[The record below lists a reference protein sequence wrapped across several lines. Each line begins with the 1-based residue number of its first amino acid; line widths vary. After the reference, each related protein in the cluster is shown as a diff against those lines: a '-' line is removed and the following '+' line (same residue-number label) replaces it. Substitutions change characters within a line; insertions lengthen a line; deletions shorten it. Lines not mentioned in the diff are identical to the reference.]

1 MDIFSVITLLGGLA
15 MFLYGME
22 IMGDGLK
29 NASGSA
35 LKNILGKA
43 TQNVVLGVVTG
54 MLVTAVIQSSTATI
68 VLTVGLIS
76 AGILNLKQATSIVM
90 GANIGT
96 TVTAQIIR
104 LMDIDSGGSFILEM
118 FKPSTLA
125 PLALILGIIMIMFV
139 KSSKSNTVGEI
150 AMGFGILFSGLM
162 NMTAAVEPLSE
173 SQQFIDLMMRF
184 GDQPMLAILVGLV
197 MTVIVQSSSAMVGM
211 IQALSVTG
219 AMTFNLVYPLIM
231 GINLGTCVTTAM
243 VCSIGSSKD
252 AKRTGIVH
260 IVFNVIGTILF
271 MAVMMIVKGAGGFP
285 DLWES
290 IADSGM
296 IANFQTIFNL
306 LTAVALIPFAGML
319 VKLSLTIVKP
329 DPQDDEDRADLM
341 VPDEKLF
348 QVPAM
353 ALAEANKAIAHM
365 GEVAL
370 KNLKRSCVL
379 LVRWEPHRVDVINDN
394 EDHLDEFTD
403 KMDNYLVNLSRYV
416 ETDYDNQYINMLM
429 QGSSNFERIGDHA
442 INILEVAQVIEN
454 EKIGF
459 TESAKAELR
468 LVRDAVLEIVDLTVN
483 AFGPLD
489 TSFAKKIEPLEEVID
504 DMVVMLKD
512 RHIERLKAG
521 QCTTTSGMAFID
533 LLTNLERVAD
543 QCSNIALLILSME
556 DRSILGNHHGYVHQ
570 LHKGGDVTYDTELAR
585 QKEQYLV
592 RLHEI
597 AEKADTDDVKKDP
610 HAKPIN
616 KM

>member
-197 MTVIVQSSSAMVGM
+197 MPVIVQSSSAMVGM

-483 AFGPLD
+483 AFGPLN

>member
-1 MDIFSVITLLGGLA
+1 MDIFSIITLLGGLA

-22 IMGDGLK
+22 VMGDGLK

-125 PLALILGIIMIMFV
+125 PVALILGIIMIMFV

-173 SQQFIDLMMRF
+173 SEQFIGLMTRF
-184 GDQPMLAILVGLV
+184 GDQPLLAILVGLV

-219 AMTFNLVYPLIM
+219 AMTFNLVYPMIM

-252 AKRTGIVH
+252 AKRTGVVH
-260 IVFNVIGTILF
+260 IVFNTIGTILF
-271 MAVMMIVKGAGGFP
+271 MAVMTAIKSAGGFP

-306 LTAVALIPFAGML
+306 LTAIALIPFAGLL

-329 DPQDDEDRADLM
+329 DPQEEEDRADLM

-365 GEVAL
+365 GEVAM
-370 KNLKRSCVL
+370 KNVKRSFKL
-379 LVRWEPHRVDVINDN
+379 LSTWDAARMDVINDN

-416 ETDYDNQYINMLM
+416 ETDYDNQYINTLM

-442 INILEVAQVIEN
+442 VNIMEAAEVVEK
-454 EKIGF
+454 EKIVF
-459 TESAKAELR
+459 TEGAMAELQI
-468 LVRDAVLEIVDLTVN
+468 VKEAVTEIVGYTVS
-483 AFGPLD
+483 AFAALNTD
-489 TSFAKKIEPLEEVID
+489 EAKKIEPLEEVID

-521 QCTTTSGMAFID
+521 NCSTTSGMAFID
-533 LLTNLERVAD
+533 VLTNLERIAD

-570 LHKGGDVTYDTELAR
+570 LHKGGDVTYDKELAH
-585 QKEQYLV
+585 QKDHYLGRLNAIEEQPV
-592 RLHEI
+592 MIEESDNSHF
-597 AEKADTDDVKKDP
+597 
-610 HAKPIN
+610 KPIN

>member
-231 GINLGTCVTTAM
+231 DINLGTCVTTAM

-296 IANFQTIFNL
+296 IANFQTVFNL

>member
-22 IMGDGLK
+22 VMGDGLK
-29 NASGSA
+29 NVSGSA

-173 SQQFIDLMMRF
+173 SEQFIGLMTRF
-184 GDQPMLAILVGLV
+184 ADQPLLAILVGLV

-252 AKRTGIVH
+252 AKRTGVVH
-260 IVFNVIGTILF
+260 IVFNTIGTVLF
-271 MAVMMIVKGAGGFP
+271 MIVMTVIKGAGGFP
-285 DLWES
+285 ELWES

-296 IANFQTIFNL
+296 IANFQTVFNL
-306 LTAVALIPFAGML
+306 LTAIALIPFAGLL

-329 DPQDDEDRADLM
+329 DPQEDEDRADLM

-353 ALAEANKAIAHM
+353 ALAEANKAISHM
-365 GEVAL
+365 GEVAM
-370 KNLKRSCVL
+370 KNVKRSFKL
-379 LVRWEPHRVDVINDN
+379 LNIWDAARVDVINDN

-416 ETDYDNQYINMLM
+416 ETDYDNQYINTLM

-442 INILEVAQVIEN
+442 VNIMEAAQAVEN
-454 EKIGF
+454 EKIVF
-459 TESAKAELR
+459 TAGAKAEL
-468 LVRDAVLEIVDLTVN
+468 EIVKEAVMEIAGYAVK
-483 AFGPLD
+483 AFGTLD
-489 TSFAKKIEPLEEVID
+489 TDESKKIEPLEEVID

-521 QCTTTSGMAFID
+521 NCSTTSGMAFID
-533 LLTNLERVAD
+533 VLTNLERIAD

-570 LHKGGDVTYDTELAR
+570 LHKGGDVTYDKELAY
-585 QKEQYLV
+585 QKDHYLGRLNSIEEQPAV
-592 RLHEI
+592 IEVSGSSHF
-597 AEKADTDDVKKDP
+597 
-610 HAKPIN
+610 KPIN

>member
-285 DLWES
+285 ELWES

-306 LTAVALIPFAGML
+306 LTAVALIPFTGML

>member
-219 AMTFNLVYPLIM
+219 AMTFNLVYPMIM

-296 IANFQTIFNL
+296 IANFQTVFNL

>member
-22 IMGDGLK
+22 VMGDGLK

-173 SQQFIDLMMRF
+173 SEQFVGLMTRF
-184 GDQPMLAILVGLV
+184 GDQPLLAILVGLV

-219 AMTFNLVYPLIM
+219 AMTFNLVYPMIM

-252 AKRTGIVH
+252 AKRTGVVH
-260 IVFNVIGTILF
+260 IVFNTIGTVLF
-271 MAVMMIVKGAGGFP
+271 MIVMTVIKGAGGFP
-285 DLWES
+285 ELWES

-296 IANFQTIFNL
+296 IANFQTVFNL
-306 LTAVALIPFAGML
+306 LTAIALIPFAGLL

-329 DPQDDEDRADLM
+329 DPQEDEDRADLM

-353 ALAEANKAIAHM
+353 ALAEANKAISHM
-365 GEVAL
+365 GEVAM
-370 KNLKRSCVL
+370 KNVKRSFKL
-379 LVRWEPHRVDVINDN
+379 LNIWDAARVDVINDN

-416 ETDYDNQYINMLM
+416 ETDYDNQYINTLM

-442 INILEVAQVIEN
+442 VNIMEAAQAVEN
-454 EKIGF
+454 EKIVF
-459 TESAKAELR
+459 TAGAKAEL
-468 LVRDAVLEIVDLTVN
+468 EIVKEAVMEIAGYAVK
-483 AFGPLD
+483 AFGTLD
-489 TSFAKKIEPLEEVID
+489 TDESKKIEPLEEVID

-521 QCTTTSGMAFID
+521 NCSTTSGMAFID
-533 LLTNLERVAD
+533 VLTNLERIAD

-570 LHKGGDVTYDTELAR
+570 LHKGGDVTYDKELAY
-585 QKEQYLV
+585 QKDHYLGRLNSIEEQPAV
-592 RLHEI
+592 IEVSGSSHF
-597 AEKADTDDVKKDP
+597 
-610 HAKPIN
+610 KPIN